1 MPAAR
6 DPDFQDL
13 LDALIGGLAAKVEPG
28 SGAAGVLA
36 RVKAAAGTPGKAAAG
51 ATAAAGELPPACAYL
66 PEALANAKAAG
77 GSAART
83 AAALERLG
91 PRIAWYRRQGLEA
104 EAEPDFPERHAL
116 ASLIGPAD
124 RVGSLE
130 VRDDLRV
137 GISLVAPGGSYP
149 DHRHPPEEL
158 YLALTAGEWRQDRG
172 AWFAPGPGGIVYNT
186 SNIFHGMRASDE
198 PQLALWCLPV
208 P

>member
-6 DPDFQDL
+6 DPDFQEL
-13 LDALIGGLAAKVEPG
+13 LDALIDGLAAKVEPG
-28 SGAAGVLA
+28 S
-36 RVKAAAGTPGKAAAG
+36 AAAG
-51 ATAAAGELPPACAYL
+51 ALARVQAAAGKVGKTLTPHDDADMPTACACL

-77 GSAART
+77 GSAARA
-83 AAALERLG
+83 AAALEKLG
-91 PRIAWYRRQGLEA
+91 PRIGWYRRQGLDA

-124 RVGSLE
+124 RAGSLE

-137 GISLVAPGGSYP
+137 GVSLVAPGASYP
-149 DHRHPPEEL
+149 DHQHPPEEL
-158 YLALTAGEWRQDRG
+158 YLALTAGDWRQDRG
-172 AWFAPGPGGIVYNT
+172 PWFAPGPGGIVYNT
-186 SNIFHGMRASDE
+186 ANIFHGMRAADE

>member
-1 MPAAR
+1 MPANR
-6 DPDFQDL
+6 DSDFQEL
-13 LDALIGGLAAKVEPG
+13 LDALIDGLAARVETG
-28 SGAAGVLA
+28 S
-36 RVKAAAGTPGKAAAG
+36 AAAGTLARVQAAAG
-51 ATAAAGELPPACAYL
+51 TSAKAAPASDAGELPAACAYL
-66 PEALANAKAAG
+66 PAALANAKAAG
-77 GSAART
+77 GSAARA
-83 AAALERLG
+83 AAALEKLG
-91 PRIAWYRRQGLEA
+91 PRVGWYRRQGLEV

-124 RVGSLE
+124 RPGSLE

-137 GISLVAPGGSYP
+137 GISLVAPGASYP

-158 YLALTAGEWRQDRG
+158 YLALTAGDWRQDRG
-172 AWFAPGPGGIVYNT
+172 PWFSPGPGGIVYNT